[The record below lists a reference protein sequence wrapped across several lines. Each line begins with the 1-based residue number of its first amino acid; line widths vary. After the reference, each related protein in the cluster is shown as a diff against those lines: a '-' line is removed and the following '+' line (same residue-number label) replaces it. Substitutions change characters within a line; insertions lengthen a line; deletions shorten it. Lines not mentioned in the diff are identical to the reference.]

1 MTPLFASVLTI
12 EELREFPTS
21 VAGVDSNRSLEDLSD
36 IEALMEKIL
45 EQINQ
50 MNKSYSLE

>member
-21 VAGVDSNRSLEDLSD
+21 VAGVDSNGSLEDLSD
-36 IEALMEKIL
+36 IEALMGKIL

-50 MNKSYSLE
+50 INKSYSLE